1 MMLKFG
7 GLDFHQTSKE
17 FYDGNELV
25 VQSQIITIVVIKC
38 KTMATKLKVRT

>member
-1 MMLKFG
+1 MMLQFG

-17 FYDGNELV
+17 FDDSNELV
-25 VQSQIITIVVIKC
+25 VQSQVVTIAVIKC